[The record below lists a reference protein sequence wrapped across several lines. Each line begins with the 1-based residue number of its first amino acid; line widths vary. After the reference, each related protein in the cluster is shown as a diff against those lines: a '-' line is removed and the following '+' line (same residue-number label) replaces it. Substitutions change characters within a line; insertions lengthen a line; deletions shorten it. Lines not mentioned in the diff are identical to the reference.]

1 MNQYRTLCIIALAS
15 VAFAAENVVV
25 DNSRVEIYSSMC
37 SRRVQETH
45 LLADPFD
52 CAQFIQCDYGRAFV
66 KKCSAGLKY
75 DSRLQVCNW
84 ENQVQCD
91 ASIPGVSGGVLYHT
105 RAI

>member
-25 DNSRVEIYSSMC
+25 DNSRIEIYSSMC
-37 SRRVQETH
+37 NRVQETH

-52 CAQFIQCDYGRAFV
+52 CAQFIQCDYGQAFV
-66 KKCSAGLKY
+66 KKCSPGLKY

-91 ASIPGVSGGVLYHT
+91 ASSPGVSGRLLHDT
-105 RAI
+105 RAL